1 MRTLC
6 LAAVLLAACRGD
18 YNSKALT
25 AMEGAPVGREPIV
38 VPRSHQIPPGHAAE
52 VRRLFE
58 AQVITF
64 PISVVSSAG
73 TNTQFV
79 NPKPSFLGNDRF
91 VIAATP
97 EIHDELDRML
107 AAMAKEPAPV
117 RQVTYAV
124 TYWAVEADPSASVEI
139 PAGLEEVKPVLESLK
154 ALGPRKFKIIDRAA
168 THSLDGVKAGIKSR
182 ELDIQQTL
190 SSDADGVQ
198 LALELELNDKPPG
211 YPSNAKVNTKL
222 EIALDK
228 PLVLAEAAMEAGSD
242 TPPENLVLFV
252 VKARAE

>member
-6 LAAVLLAACRGD
+6 CAVLMLAACREEHTK
-18 YNSKALT
+18 SI
-25 AMEGAPVGREPIV
+25 EGAPVGHEPVV
-38 VPRSHQIPPGHAAE
+38 VPRTHQIPAGHASE

-79 NPKPSFLGNDRF
+79 NPTPTFLGNDRF
-91 VIAATP
+91 VLAATP

-107 AAMAKEPAPV
+107 AAMAKAPAI
-117 RQVTYAV
+117 REVTYSV
-124 TYWAVEADPSASVEI
+124 TYWAIEADPSASVEI
-139 PAGLEEVKPVLESLK
+139 PADLEDVKPVLESLK
-154 ALGPRKFKIIDRAA
+154 GLGPRKFKIIDRAA
-168 THSLDGVKAGIKSR
+168 THSLDGMKAGVKSR

-190 SSDADGVQ
+190 SSEADGLQ
-198 LALELELNDKPPG
+198 LALELQLNEQAPG
-211 YPSNAKVNTKL
+211 SPSNSKLHTKL
-222 EIALDK
+222 DIALDK
-228 PLVLAEAAMEAGSD
+228 PIVLAETALEAGSG